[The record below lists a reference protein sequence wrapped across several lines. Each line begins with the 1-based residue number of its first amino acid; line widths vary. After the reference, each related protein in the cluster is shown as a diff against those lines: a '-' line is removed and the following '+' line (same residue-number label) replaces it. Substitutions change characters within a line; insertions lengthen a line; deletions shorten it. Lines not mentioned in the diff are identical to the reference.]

1 MPWTGT
7 VVLDADKTNVGTAWQ
22 RQDPESETWSDE
34 SPASETWTTQYA
46 ETVTWG

>member
-1 MPWTGT
+1 MIRLFWLAWGR
-7 VVLDADKTNVGTAWQ
+7 LGSKTWQ

-46 ETVTWG
+46 ETVTWE